1 MCVGKAGKIEEGG
14 CCHRRTLAIQEQA
27 LGVNPWDVA
36 RTLFN
41 SRVCASLVKRAGE
54 AEGYNRRALAIRE
67 KALGIDPRTWRAP
80 CTASGSTLGM
90 RAEGSRS
97 QGVLPE
103 CSHDPGASS
112 WRRSCKLYTHPA
124 QSRGFTLVGR
134 GGWRGPKGILF
145 GIFGARSS
153 FRSNRLASMI
163 RTLQAPYTASG
174 PALSTRSRIEKG

>member
-1 MCVGKAGKIEEGG
+1 M

-67 KALGIDPRTWRAP
+67 KALGVDPRTWRAP

-112 WRRSCKLYTHPA
+112 WRRSCNLHTHI
-124 QSRGFTLVGR
+124 SRTVSRVTLVGR
-134 GGWRGPKGILF
+134 GGWRRPKGILF
-145 GIFGARSS
+145 GIFGARSF

-163 RTLQAPYTASG
+163 RTLQAPYTAWR

>member
-1 MCVGKAGKIEEGG
+1 MG
-14 CCHRRTLAIQEQA
+14 CHRRTLAIQEQA
-27 LGVNPWDVA
+27 LGVNPQDVA

-67 KALGIDPRTWRAP
+67 KALGVDPRTWRTP

-112 WRRSCKLYTHPA
+112 WRRSCNLYTHPV

-134 GGWRGPKGILF
+134 GRWRRPKGIY
-145 GIFGARSS
+145 S
-153 FRSNRLASMI
+153 FRYFRRAFVLQEQSFGVNDPDPAS
-163 RTLQAPYTASG
+163 TLHSLETC
-174 PALSTRSRIEKG
+174 ALNTEQDREGVRM